1 VKPQITCEVAPSPS
15 VTIPNFCAYTHSRPT
30 TSSIMGTMSKSG
42 RAAAH
47 LKKTVSLRHR
57 GRVVALAFFA
67 VLLTVG
73 STVGIGYSILQ
84 GNITKDNPE
93 ELIGTERPDLKD
105 TEAMNILV
113 LGSDVRSGASDV
125 DGAGAAGAV
134 SGMRADTTMI
144 VHISADRSRVDIV
157 SIPRDT
163 LVDIPS
169 CSVRNEPGSTETFD
183 TDEQYNAMFNSAFA
197 IGGQTGDV
205 GSAAACSMK
214 TVEAFTGIRLSGY
227 IVVDFGSFQEIV
239 EALGGVPM
247 YFEEDMYDSLAGL
260 DVQAGCRL
268 LNGQQALALARARK
282 EIGDGSDVGRISRQ
296 QDLVGA
302 MAKEVL
308 EMNLLTDLPKL
319 YQVME
324 AGTKSLS
331 TSDNLGNITTLAS
344 LANSLRDINLDS
356 IHLITMPWDW
366 AGSRVTIGAGADQ
379 IWEALAND
387 TPITVTVNEEG
398 KVVDPNATDTAD
410 TDDPDTGNTDTD
422 GEASDGV
429 DTSTTTTTIPA
440 STPPPTTPSPS
451 TTTPICNKENAVG

>member
-1 VKPQITCEVAPSPS
+1 
-15 VTIPNFCAYTHSRPT
+15 
-30 TSSIMGTMSKSG
+30 MSKSG

-67 VLLTVG
+67 ALLTVG
-73 STVGIGYSILQ
+73 STVGIGYSVLQ
-84 GNITKDNPE
+84 GNIKKDNPE
-93 ELIGTERPDLKD
+93 ELIGTERPNAEN

-113 LGSDVRSGASDV
+113 LGSDVRSGASDI
-125 DGAGAAGAV
+125 DGAGASGAV
-134 SGMRADTTMI
+134 DGMRADTTMI

-169 CSVRNEPGSTETFD
+169 CSVRNEPGSPETFD
-183 TDEQYNAMFNSAFA
+183 TDEQYDAMFNSAFA

-205 GSAAACSMK
+205 GSAAACTMK
-214 TVEAFTGIRLSGY
+214 TVEALTGIRLTGY

-260 DVQAGCRL
+260 DVKAGCRL

-282 EIGDGSDVGRISRQ
+282 EIGDGSDISRISRQ

-302 MAKEVL
+302 MVREVL
-308 EMNLLTDLPKL
+308 DMNLLTDLPKL

-324 AGTKSLS
+324 AGTASLS

-344 LANSLRDINLDS
+344 LANSLRNINLDS
-356 IHLITMPWDW
+356 INFITMPWEW
-366 AGSRVTIGAGADQ
+366 AGSRVTVGEGADQ

-387 TPITVTVNEEG
+387 TPVTVTVNEEG
-398 KVVDPNATDTAD
+398 KVVDPDAANNPDTAGD
-410 TDDPDTGNTDTD
+410 ETD
-422 GEASDGV
+422 GDTTEDV
-429 DTSTTTTTIPA
+429 DTSTPTTTIPA
-440 STPPPTTPSPS
+440 SVPSADAPSTS
-451 TTTPICNKENAVG
+451 TTTPTCNKENAVG